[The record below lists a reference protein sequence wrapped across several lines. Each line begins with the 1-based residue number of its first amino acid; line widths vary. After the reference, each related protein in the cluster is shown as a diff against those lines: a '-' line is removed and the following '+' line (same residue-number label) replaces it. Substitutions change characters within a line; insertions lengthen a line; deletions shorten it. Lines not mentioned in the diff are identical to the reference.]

1 MKHVNQLQ
9 VAIFRDIEDGNACAL
24 NPLAGALVGCTAQQ
38 LPTYVSGANP
48 QQNSASSSIEQPSNS
63 FHPNLAALP
72 LPEPVEHNQ
81 KSDNRL
87 GNTTPISR
95 KVLKRAVHVTSQIT
109 IVKPPGQLQEGHGC
123 FHASDADI
131 HESTKVQSQAKQ
143 HPANQRQQPISKSI
157 ETKF

>member
-9 VAIFRDIEDGNACAL
+9 VALFRDIEDGKACTL

-48 QQNSASSSIEQPSNS
+48 QQNSASSSFEQPSNS
-63 FHPNLAALP
+63 FHPNPAALP

-81 KSDNRL
+81 KSDNGL

-95 KVLKRAVHVTSQIT
+95 KVLKRAVTSPIT
-109 IVKPPGQLQEGHGC
+109 IVKPPGQLEERHGC

-143 HPANQRQQPISKSI
+143 HPANQRQQPLSKSI